1 MHPCICKT
9 FLVILTHQVIL
20 IIFVVVVVNNEDF
33 IERVNYS

>member
-1 MHPCICKT
+1 M
-9 FLVILTHQVIL
+9 ILTHQVIL